1 MAKVTLHPGGSGA
14 DSIVIGSARPDLN
27 GFDVHSK
34 DFRLDTPHEE
44 LWANAY
50 AHLIERARTLVAGD
64 TTKVSVLCA
73 VDQNEVVCAHPGC
86 TGPYNCKERGL
97 QE

>member
-1 MAKVTLHPGGSGA
+1 MDDKELAESLREDYTTLPVVIHLREIAEGIARLLERQIVPIQTPAAA
-14 DSIVIGSARPDLN
+14 D
-27 GFDVHSK
+27 
-34 DFRLDTPHEE
+34 
-44 LWANAY
+44 
-50 AHLIERARTLVAGD
+50 
-64 TTKVSVLCA
+64 CA

>member
-1 MAKVTLHPGGSGA
+1 MAQYTVTLESGRAISVVA
-14 DSIVIGSARPDLN
+14 DSVTSAIN
-27 GFDVHSK
+27 VAEAFAIEQFAK
-34 DFRLDTPHEE
+34 E
-44 LWANAY
+44 WARG
-50 AHLIERARTLVAGD
+50 I
-64 TTKVSVLCA
+64 VSVRRKPDSHIQLLCA

>member
-1 MAKVTLHPGGSGA
+1 MVYR
-14 DSIVIGSARPDLN
+14 VR
-27 GFDVHSK
+27 
-34 DFRLDTPHEE
+34 
-44 LWANAY
+44 
-50 AHLIERARTLVAGD
+50 
-64 TTKVSVLCA
+64 TTKGIETTLEADNVNEAVTKAMRSEIELFVRDWLSSINSVVAVPDYFHKDCA